1 MDSVLARRR
10 RKEADQSRAQMDW
23 HSQARAAFGGH
34 RRSNRTWRDGFKRY
48 VNENFGY
55 KGWFEEMALNAFDY
69 GLSEDTI
76 KNLVKHRFFQTDH
89 ILGTIID
96 DLENFFL
103 MPAPLN
109 NRFDF
114 QTRQNFKKK
123 YTGSAWASVRLFVK
137 QALALQRKFGR
148 Y

>member
-1 MDSVLARRR
+1 MSISALVSIPITRQLEPVVPAAALRVD
-10 RKEADQSRAQMDW
+10 ADGR
-23 HSQARAAFGGH
+23 H
-34 RRSNRTWRDGFKRY
+34 
-48 VNENFGY
+48 E
-55 KGWFEEMALNAFDY
+55 L
-69 GLSEDTI
+69 LSEDTI

>member
-10 RKEADQSRAQMDW
+10 RKEADQSRAQM
-23 HSQARAAFGGH
+23 
-34 RRSNRTWRDGFKRY
+34 RDGAR
-48 VNENFGY
+48 
-55 KGWFEEMALNAFDY
+55 
-69 GLSEDTI
+69 
-76 KNLVKHRFFQTDH
+76 
-89 ILGTIID
+89 
-96 DLENFFL
+96 ENFFL

>member
-1 MDSVLARRR
+1 MNKSLTQTRWTRYWRDDAARRPT
-10 RKEADQSRAQMDW
+10 RA
-23 HSQARAAFGGH
+23 
-34 RRSNRTWRDGFKRY
+34 
-48 VNENFGY
+48 V
-55 KGWFEEMALNAFDY
+55 NAFDY

-89 ILGTIID
+89 ILGTICD

-123 YTGSAWASVRLFVK
+123 YTGPAWASVRLFVK

>member
-1 MDSVLARRR
+1 MNLTLNL
-10 RKEADQSRAQMDW
+10 DW
-23 HSQARAAFGGH
+23 HSQARAGFGGA
-34 RRSNRTWRDGFKRY
+34 RRSIRTWRDNFKGWL
-48 VNENFGY
+48 NEHFGY
-55 KGWFEEMALNAFDY
+55 EGFFEKMALNAFDY
-69 GLSEDTI
+69 GLSKDTI

-89 ILGTIID
+89 ILGTICD

>member
-1 MDSVLARRR
+1 
-10 RKEADQSRAQMDW
+10 
-23 HSQARAAFGGH
+23 
-34 RRSNRTWRDGFKRY
+34 
-48 VNENFGY
+48 
-55 KGWFEEMALNAFDY
+55 MALNAFDY
-69 GLSEDTI
+69 GLSKDTI

-89 ILGTIID
+89 ILGTICD